1 VKDEAFARQYG
12 ARYVELDELFATAD
26 AITLHAPLL
35 AATRHMV
42 NEARLRAMKPS
53 AYLVNTARGPL
64 VDEAALTR
72 ALQEKW
78 IAGAALDV
86 FEQEPLAEDSPLK
99 QLDNVILTQ
108 HVAGV
113 TYESMRA
120 MTAMAVESVAR
131 VLRGEP
137 PVACVNPEALTRG

>member
-1 VKDEAFARQYG
+1 LREAD
-12 ARYVELDELFATAD
+12 VVS
-26 AITLHAPLL
+26 LHAPLL
-35 AATRHMV
+35 PSTHHMIDEAA
-42 NEARLRAMKPS
+42 LRSMKPS

-64 VDEAALTR
+64 VDEAAVAR
-72 ALQEKW
+72 ALDEGW

-86 FEQEPLAEDSPLK
+86 FEVEPLPADSPLLS
-99 QLDNVILTQ
+99 LDNVTLTQ

-113 TYESMRA
+113 TEESMRA

-137 PVACVNPEALTRG
+137 PVSCVNPEVLR